1 MKLFL
6 KTVLIFISL
15 IFLFLIYMSIF
26 GIETKRFNNQITNK
40 IKKIDDNLNI
50 ELKKIKIVLDPF
62 KFRLNAK
69 TIGTKIKIDDKV
81 FETEVIE
88 SQILLKS
95 FFNDEFSLKN
105 LEIST
110 KSLDVKKFLSF
121 VREFY
126 NTPQLYIFEKILKKG
141 YLIADIKIDFDSEG
155 NIKDNYKID
164 GFVKDM
170 KLDFF
175 NKHEI
180 EKINLILSLNKN
192 NLITRDIKIIWNN
205 FNFLSEEIIIKKL
218 DKLFLV
224 EGKLENKSIEINNE
238 TIKFFLKDNFPN
250 LDIKKIKFNSIN
262 SFIFKISKNFKFQD
276 FEIRSD
282 FRINELVASNNFNL
296 KNIFPKISKEFKI
309 SNHNLKIY
317 YKDKKLSIDG
327 NGDVLFQES
336 KDQIKYFIE
345 RNKNIYNFK
354 SSLNVKNNPVN
365 LKILNYKK
373 IPNKEMTI
381 NTQGIYNSNGNLKI
395 NFISLKE
402 KNNEIL
408 IKDLIFDNKYKI
420 INFDHI
426 NLNYLDTDN
435 YKNSI
440 QINKKTNKYF
450 LIGKTLNLDN
460 FLENLVNNEDKNKI
474 DVFKKKYNLSI
485 NINEVRLDKKHSLKN
500 VIGNL
505 NIINNKISKAYLN
518 GNFFDNKKIQ
528 LTINSSNSGKVT
540 TIFMDKAEPI
550 VSRYK
555 FIKGFEGGIL
565 DFNSI
570 QKDDQTNSVLKIYNF
585 KLKELPTLTKILTLA
600 SLQGIADILTGE
612 GIRFDEFEMNFT
624 NKNNLMTINEIYAI
638 GPAISI
644 LMDGYIEKNNL
655 ISLRGTL
662 VPASTINKVVSSIPV
677 LGKILVGSKTGEGV
691 FGVSFKIKGSP
702 KNLETTVNPIKTL
715 TPRFITRT
723 LEKIKKN

>member
-164 GFVKDM
+164 GFVKDI

-180 EKINLILSLNKN
+180 EKINLIFSLNKN

-381 NTQGIYNSNGNLKI
+381 NTQGIYNSNRNLKI

-662 VPASTINKVVSSIPV
+662 VPASTINKVFSSIPV

>member
-164 GFVKDM
+164 GFVKDI

-180 EKINLILSLNKN
+180 EKINLIFSLNKN